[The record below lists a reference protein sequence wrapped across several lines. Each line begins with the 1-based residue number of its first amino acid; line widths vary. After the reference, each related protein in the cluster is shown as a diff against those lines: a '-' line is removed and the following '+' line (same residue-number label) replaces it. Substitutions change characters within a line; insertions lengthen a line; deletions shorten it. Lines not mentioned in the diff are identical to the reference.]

1 VQQVFDVAMIP
12 ARGNS
17 VRLPGKN
24 IRPLNG
30 FPLIAYSIRAALE
43 AGIFSEVIVSTD
55 DPQIAQIA
63 REWGACVPSLRPQ
76 EFALSSST
84 DLEWM
89 MHAMENL
96 ISIPEDLIGCI
107 AIIRPTN
114 PLRRASTIR
123 KAMEVFK
130 KNSWADSLRAMDVT
144 YIHPGKMW
152 RVDENMEAKPYL
164 DQTGEI
170 TPTHNRPTQ
179 TLEKLWLQ
187 NAGLEIT
194 KSRSL
199 LETQSISGYRVM
211 AFQMPDY
218 EGLDLNTELDWRLL
232 EALLNNKP
240 HLLPIIGK

>member
-1 VQQVFDVAMIP
+1 MQRFFDVAMIP

-30 FPLIAYSIRAALE
+30 LPLIAYSIRAALE
-43 AGIFSEVIVSTD
+43 SGIFSEVIVSTD
-55 DPQIAQIA
+55 DPQIAEIA

-76 EFALSSST
+76 EFAMSSST
-84 DLEWM
+84 DLEWI
-89 MHAMENL
+89 MHALEDL
-96 ISIPEDLIGCI
+96 ISIPEELIGCI

-114 PLRRASTIR
+114 PLRKASTIK

-152 RVDENMEAKPYL
+152 RVDENMEATPYL
-164 DQTGEI
+164 DQTDEI
-170 TPTHNRPTQ
+170 IPTHNRPTQ

-194 KSRSL
+194 KSSSL

-232 EALLNNKP
+232 EALLKNKP
-240 HLLPIIGK
+240 HLLPIIVK